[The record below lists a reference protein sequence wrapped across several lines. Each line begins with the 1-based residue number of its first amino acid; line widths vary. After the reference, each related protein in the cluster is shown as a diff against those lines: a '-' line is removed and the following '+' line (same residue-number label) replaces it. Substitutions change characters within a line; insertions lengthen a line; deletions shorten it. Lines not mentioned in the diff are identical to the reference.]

1 MENQYVLLS
10 EKSQY
15 VKATYCMI
23 ATDDIVEKPKLWRQ

>member
-10 EKSQY
+10 ERSQF

-23 ATDDIVEKPKLWRQ
+23 ATDDILEKPKLWRQ